1 MKPTNITK
9 CRECGGT
16 SLTWDTVNRAR
27 NGIQQN
33 RLNTRDVECVF
44 FLGCDNCSET
54 LATVSADRIA
64 AMLNSNAVPVKC
76 DGNHG
81 GGQCRDPECWNGG
94 EPRGQVDIEAAAK
107 RLASCMDYPWEHM
120 PEQGRKA
127 MREHAQSVISAATEG
142 KP

>member
-54 LATVSADRIA
+54 LSVVSVDR
-64 AMLNSNAVPVKC
+64 V
-76 DGNHG
+76 
-81 GGQCRDPECWNGG
+81 
-94 EPRGQVDIEAAAK
+94 AAA
-107 RLASCMDYPWEHM
+107 LNASAEPSAPVERDGLEGV
-120 PEQGRKA
+120 EDVARSIVARIQARAALSRK
-127 MREHAQSVISAATEG
+127 
-142 KP
+142 